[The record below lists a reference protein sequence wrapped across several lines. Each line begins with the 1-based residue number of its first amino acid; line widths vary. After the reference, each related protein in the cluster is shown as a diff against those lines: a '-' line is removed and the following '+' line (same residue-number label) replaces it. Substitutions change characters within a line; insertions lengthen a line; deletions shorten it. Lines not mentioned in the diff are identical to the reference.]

1 VNRGWDGRVAG
12 GETAGGETAPAKVP
26 GKTPLTSRLSASSEP
41 SAGDAASKRV
51 AQPADDALVAVHPDD
66 SWLLLP
72 TSQAARAA
80 AVQRRGR
87 DSSDADTIHAAAAR
101 GVATQAAPLP
111 HRDALEAGFGQDLS
125 GVTAHVGG
133 DAAATADA
141 MGAEA
146 YAAGDHVVLP
156 EAPSLHTTAH
166 EVAHVLQQ
174 RGGVSLLGGVGS
186 AGDPYERDADAV
198 ADRIVAG
205 DSGAAPGR
213 TGLRGPMSRLVQRKE
228 KGAEGT
234 ANEEEL
240 HPMLEASIRA
250 ALAIPVPSGNL
261 EAARIR
267 LIMLEAH
274 FRALH
279 RPNRRSLLRRL
290 EEPGDDLA
298 RQFRHRLST
307 ASRQRLLAILR
318 DDTPAATEA
327 VATAQDAGTEAAVET
342 NGEQKASGGAGDDI
356 YRAMIGEASTA
367 VGKMAR
373 VSAPAGLRLRTRPA
387 GDGDTLVIMP
397 FDTLVHVDRQ
407 TEHGWC
413 YVHALGGARDGGDA
427 SGTGFCERNFLVLDP
442 PEPGA
447 HLHRVAGGEM
457 LKDIAAAH
465 YKPAGGFREGSDARL
480 YVEAIYEANRG
491 RDHAIRRVGDA
502 SLGLVDAA
510 ARSDAEEKTVRIFQT
525 VQVVAGQSIW
535 LPSAE
540 MIQALRDAGAI
551 TGGNVE
557 SVWSAAK
564 NALGGVWD
572 GAQQLAGFYVG
583 LLEGAFGAVKDLV
596 MGIVDLLEM
605 LYDLV
610 KSLWEHGFVGTC
622 QRLWKFCTDLWD
634 NKGELA
640 AKFGAWFM
648 NGWCN
653 DDPFDRGRFQGEVIG
668 YVAMTILLIIATAGA
683 GAAAQAGGKFG
694 TVIKAIR
701 VLSSAGDIGTYTG
714 AVSKGIKTSK
724 HLRRALGAADDAL
737 DAAGDAA
744 DTAADVAR
752 RVDDVPSQHVDAPT
766 PRSDTPGVEAPTLQP
781 VAPDVDAPSATGAN
795 VTTQPEPSG
804 AASSSRLDDPVPA
817 PVRAPQVTKLDS
829 SRFRPTADTP
839 TAGTV
844 KKVLLVD
851 SESGKRFLWKPV
863 DPDASIPVRADEL
876 GITPASLPGRAKA
889 SEVVADRLDID
900 TPRVEI
906 VEYEGKVGSLQEWR
920 EVARTTTLIDL
931 RSADP
936 AAYARV
942 LASPE
947 YQRLRSDLDA
957 LDHVLDN
964 LDRNDGNLF
973 IELDDAGK
981 VSRITAIDHD
991 YTLTASTKRY
1001 VDELG
1006 TWARALPDRYSRTMY
1021 ENLKRITS
1029 DPESFRRALASYVT
1043 ESEAEAAIARARQVT
1058 ADIEA
1063 KVAKHGEAN
1072 VFFGADDAAQG
1083 ADLPR
1088 RADAPSTGPREGG
1101 PGSAPRGR
1109 TPEQLRELEAQLPPE
1124 LRGEVAIV
1132 DGGGAVTGSGVHVS
1146 YRGGSVRIEVGPD
1159 AQPRHVA
1166 YHAQTARLLL
1176 RYQGPLGQLRRLL
1189 DAIRSKL
1196 RLTPGYGT
1204 EGFVAREEVR
1214 KLMAIQRE
1222 LLALQQQLDDRARSL
1237 ELADLSKV
1245 DADTLNRELSA
1256 ATEQLEEHLRKIDS
1270 YEPGRGF
1277 IAAEGAKDIVDLP
1290 VPVSQVKKR
1299 IPDET
1304 STEWVVHYKV
1314 DGPDGK
1320 PLLLGMSVV
1329 PLGAD
1334 GRPSGTPEFVLEK
1347 RHQVEGQN
1355 RKVQL
1360 TDDSGERVSLT
1371 GWALDDTILLYKDR
1385 FGHTPRDLG
1394 GLLADDNK
1402 LNFQREFA
1410 RAQRADPRL
1419 PDEQAAQVAI
1429 RKISFGSHRADR
1441 GYDDFTVTLSE
1452 ARVMVDLGSELGVRS
1467 VPAKI
1472 NVSAKKREP

>member
-12 GETAGGETAPAKVP
+12 GEAAGGETAPAKDP
-26 GKTPLTSRLSASSEP
+26 GKAPLTSGLVSASSEP
-41 SAGDAASKRV
+41 SAGNAASKRV

-72 TSQAARAA
+72 SSQAARAA
-80 AVQRRGR
+80 AVQRRAYE
-87 DSSDADTIHAAAAR
+87 SSDADTIHGAAAR
-101 GVATQAAPLP
+101 GVTTEAAPLP
-111 HRDALEAGFGQDLS
+111 HREALEAGFGQDLS
-125 GVTAHVGG
+125 DVTAHVGG
-133 DAAATADA
+133 EAAATADA

-146 YAAGDHVVLP
+146 YATGDHVVLP
-156 EAPSLHTTAH
+156 ESPSLHTTAH

-174 RGGVSLLGGVGS
+174 RGGVSLLGGMGS
-186 AGDPYERDADAV
+186 AGDPYEREADAL
-198 ADRIVAG
+198 ANRIVAG
-205 DSGAAPGR
+205 ETGVVRATTGPRGA
-213 TGLRGPMSRLVQRKE
+213 TSRLVQRKE

-234 ANEEEL
+234 GNEEEL

-279 RPNRRSLLRRL
+279 RANRRSLLRRL

-327 VATAQDAGTEAAVET
+327 VATAQDAGTEAGVEST
-342 NGEQKASGGAGDDI
+342 QAAPATAAGEDV
-356 YRAMIGEASTA
+356 YRTMIGEASSP

-387 GDGDTLVIMP
+387 ADGDTLVIMP

-413 YVHALGGARDGGDA
+413 YVHALGGAHDGGDA

-457 LKDIAAAH
+457 LKDIAARH

-510 ARSDAEEKTVRIFQT
+510 ARSDAEEKTVHIFQT

-701 VLSSAGDIGTYTG
+701 VLSAAGDIGTYTG

-724 HLRRALGAADDAL
+724 HLRRALGAADEAV

-744 DTAADVAR
+744 DAAGDVAR
-752 RVDDVPSQHVDAPT
+752 RVDVDVPGQPVDAPT
-766 PRSDTPGVEAPTLQP
+766 SRADAPAPRADAEAPRSEAPPEPAPASRADDADVTVTSAVDE
-781 VAPDVDAPSATGAN
+781 VAPAAT
-795 VTTQPEPSG
+795 
-804 AASSSRLDDPVPA
+804 
-817 PVRAPQVTKLDS
+817 RAPMIPKLDGA
-829 SRFRPTADTP
+829 RFRPVEGASLD
-839 TAGTV
+839 GSM
-844 KKVLLVD
+844 KKVVLVD
-851 SESGKRFLWKPV
+851 SQSSEQYLWKPNRG
-863 DPDASIPVRADEL
+863 DAPISVRADER
-876 GITPASLPGRAKA
+876 GITADSIANRAKGA
-889 SEVVADRLDID
+889 ELVARELEMA
-900 TPRVEI
+900 TPDVQI
-906 VEYEGKVGSLQEWR
+906 VEYDGHVGSLQRWR
-920 EVARTTTLIDL
+920 SGERTFSLSQL
-931 RSADP
+931 ERQDP

-947 YQRLRSDLDA
+947 YARHRSDLDA

-964 LDRNDGNLF
+964 LDRNDGNLLV
-973 IELDDAGK
+973 ELDDAGK
-981 VSRITAIDHD
+981 VTKIVAIDHD
-991 YTLTASTKRY
+991 LTLTASTTRF

-1006 TWARALPDRYSRTMY
+1006 TWARALPERYSREMY
-1021 ENLKRITS
+1021 ASLKRLTV
-1029 DPESFRRALASYVT
+1029 DPASFRRALASYV
-1043 ESEAEAAIARARQVT
+1043 SDAEADAALVRAQQVV
-1058 ADIEA
+1058 ADVEA
-1063 KVAKHGEAN
+1063 KIASRGEAA
-1072 VFFGADDAAQG
+1072 VFFGADDLTRHADGTGSVDRAG
-1083 ADLPR
+1083 ASPR
-1088 RADAPSTGPREGG
+1088 STP
-1101 PGSAPRGR
+1101 PRGR
-1109 TPEQLRELEAQLPPE
+1109 SPSQLRDLEGQLPPE
-1124 LRGEVAIV
+1124 LRGEVEIV
-1132 DGGGAVTGSGVHVS
+1132 DAGDAIAGSGVHVS
-1146 YRGGSVRIEVGPD
+1146 YRGGQVRIEVGPD
-1159 AQPRHVA
+1159 AEPRHVA
-1166 YHAQTARLLL
+1166 YHVQTAKVLL
-1176 RYQGPLGQLRRLL
+1176 RYQGPLGMLRRLL
-1189 DAIRSKL
+1189 DSIRTKL

-1204 EGFVAREEVR
+1204 EGFEAREEVR

-1222 LLALQQQLDDRARSL
+1222 LLALRQQLDDRARAL
-1237 ELADLSKV
+1237 EVADLSKV
-1245 DADTLNRELSA
+1245 DAATIDREISA

-1277 IAAEGAKDIVDLP
+1277 IAAEGKAPDIVVRRREIQIRERNTSNEWQITFTVKGPDGADIDLGYGY
-1290 VPVSQVKKR
+1290 VLR
-1299 IPDET
+1299 DEHGNAT
-1304 STEWVVHYKV
+1304 GGPQFALDTGTKV
-1314 DGPDGK
+1314 DGADRKVRIVEGDA
-1320 PLLLGMSVV
+1320 
-1329 PLGAD
+1329 GAD
-1334 GRPSGTPEFVLEK
+1334 PAVGGHVSITGLVLDESIARFEK
-1347 RHQVEGQN
+1347 
-1355 RKVQL
+1355 
-1360 TDDSGERVSLT
+1360 
-1371 GWALDDTILLYKDR
+1371 R
-1385 FGHTPRDLG
+1385 FGHPPHELPG
-1394 GLLADDNK
+1394 SLMAGNK
-1402 LNFQREFA
+1402 LNFQREYA
-1410 RAQRADPRL
+1410 RALDQKLPADEAKL
-1419 PDEQAAQVAI
+1419 AAI
-1429 RKISFGSHRADR
+1429 RRISFGKHRAAR
-1441 GYDDFTVTLSE
+1441 GYDDFTVKTSGTKL
-1452 ARVMVDLGSELGVRS
+1452 VDLGSELGVREVPDS
-1467 VPAKI
+1467 VEIIARKWG
-1472 NVSAKKREP
+1472 A